1 MDNNDLVFYK
11 GEGGNIM
18 SMGFNIESQFP
29 NISPMTTNNSNKI
42 GGQVSSLFK
51 NLAIPSGYSY
61 NKAYGGGNKKTS
73 TKIINNDEILS
84 ENIHDKLLNL
94 VTVNKTNK
102 TRKSNKTQHKN
113 KTKKRINTKL

>member
-1 MDNNDLVFYK
+1 MEIMGVDDLVFYK
-11 GEGGNIM
+11 EGGNIM
-18 SMGFNIESQFP
+18 SMGFNIESQL
-29 NISPMTTNNSNKI
+29 MTTNNNKI

-61 NKAYGGGNKKTS
+61 NKAYGSSNKTS
-73 TKIINNDEILS
+73 TKLINNDEILS
-84 ENIHDKLLNL
+84 EDIHDKLLKF
-94 VTVNKTNK
+94 VVVNSKTNK